1 MMDEH
6 TDIDSTTVLLE
17 GQGLMGVAWRKIAK
31 KGRLIQELHITF
43 EK

>member
-17 GQGLMGVAWRKIAK
+17 GQGLMGVAWQKIAK
-31 KGRLIQELHITF
+31 KGPIDTRATYYL